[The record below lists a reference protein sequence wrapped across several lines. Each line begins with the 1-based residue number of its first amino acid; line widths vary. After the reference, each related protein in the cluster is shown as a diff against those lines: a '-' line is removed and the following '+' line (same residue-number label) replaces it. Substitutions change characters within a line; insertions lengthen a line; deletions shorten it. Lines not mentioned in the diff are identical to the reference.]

1 MTPVATRSLFA
12 DDAVRMDLLRERAH
26 NMRWAELPP
35 DVIALTAADPDF
47 PIASEIRE
55 VVRDY
60 VAGGV
65 LSYGPPEGL
74 AGFRRAVA
82 RFARERRG
90 IDCAPEQVLA
100 TDSAASAMHV
110 VARFALE
117 PGDEAVVF
125 DPVDFLF
132 QQSVEAAGGRVV
144 RSPIDPTR
152 GAFDVG
158 DVRARITPRTRLIGL
173 CNPNNPF
180 GLVAT
185 REELRALGELAVEH
199 DLWILS
205 DEIWSDI
212 VFPPHEHVSV
222 ASLGPEIAARVL
234 TVSGFSKSY
243 GLAGLRIGY
252 VVAPDAATFEALLD
266 ASRARTT
273 MFGAATVSQIAAQ
286 AAYERCGY
294 WVDAFL
300 DHLRVVRDRAVD
312 RLNAIEGVTCR
323 APQGTYLLFPDVSA
337 FGRSSTE
344 IADYLL
350 TEGRVAVVPGA
361 ARWFG
366 PGAEGHLRL
375 AFPTSHA
382 IFDEGL
388 DRIERALARLS
399 VSPST
404 TSGRPLSS

>member
-1 MTPVATRSLFA
+1 MNPVAMPTLFA
-12 DDAVRMDLLRERAH
+12 DEAVRMDLLRERAH

-47 PIASEIRE
+47 PVAPEIRGAI
-55 VVRDY
+55 RDY
-60 VAGGV
+60 VGGGV
-65 LSYGPPEGL
+65 LSYGPAEGL
-74 AGFRRAVA
+74 PSFRHAAA
-82 RFARERRG
+82 RFALERRG
-90 IDCAPEQVLA
+90 IDAHPDRVLA
-100 TDSAASAMHV
+100 TDSAAAAMHV

-117 PGDEAVVF
+117 PGDEAIIF

-144 RSPIDPTR
+144 RSPIDPAR
-152 GAFDVG
+152 GAFDVE

-173 CNPNNPF
+173 CNPHNPF

-185 REELRALGELAVEH
+185 REELQALGELAVEH

-212 VFPPHEHVSV
+212 VFPPHEHVSI

-234 TVSGFSKSY
+234 TVFGFSKSF
-243 GLAGLRIGY
+243 GLAGLRIGFL
-252 VVAPDAATFEALLD
+252 VAPDAAVFEAVIE
-266 ASRARTT
+266 ASHARST
-273 MFGAATVSQIAAQ
+273 MFGAATVSQIGAQ
-286 AAYERCGY
+286 AAYEHGWY

-300 DHLRVVRDRAVD
+300 DHLLGVRDRAVA

-337 FGRSSTE
+337 FGLSSMELT
-344 IADYLL
+344 DYLL

-366 PGAEGHLRL
+366 PGAEGHIRI
-375 AFPTSHA
+375 AFPTSNA
-382 IFDEGL
+382 IIDEGL
-388 DRIERALARLS
+388 DRFEGALARLRAAS
-399 VSPST
+399 
-404 TSGRPLSS
+404 